1 MDKNTLTGLGLM
13 ALIWV
18 GYYLYSKPT
27 AEEIAAQV
35 DFYNLLA
42 SQNGDLLLT
51 QDEKQLLLNLRRY
64 LTTQDGTFLATEQD
78 DVLLLN

>member
-1 MDKNTLTGLGLM
+1 M
-13 ALIWV
+13 ALAVTSLRLSLSTFSV
-18 GYYLYSKPT
+18 GSG
-27 AEEIAAQV
+27 AEEEIAAQV

-64 LTTQDGTFLATEQD
+64 LTTQDGTFLSTEQD

>member
-1 MDKNTLTGLGLM
+1 M
-13 ALIWV
+13 ALAVTSLRLSLSTFSV
-18 GYYLYSKPT
+18 GSG

-35 DFYNLLA
+35 DIYNLLA

-64 LTTQDGTFLATEQD
+64 LTTQDGTFLTTEQD

>member
-1 MDKNTLTGLGLM
+1 MVLGVSGLRLS
-13 ALIWV
+13 LSTFSV
-18 GYYLYSKPT
+18 GSG
-27 AEEIAAQV
+27 AEEIAAQ

-64 LTTQDGTFLATEQD
+64 LTTQDGTFLTTEQD

>member
-1 MDKNTLTGLGLM
+1 M
-13 ALIWV
+13 ALAVTSLRLSLSTFSV
-18 GYYLYSKPT
+18 GSG